1 MKTDRTENVKF
12 IATTNFKDRLHHI
25 LQLLIGICFLLDY
38 LLFLRFLFFRD
49 YVSLL
54 TTCSM
59 SKTLLECF
67 LLYCEHVFVYAFAVT
82 TSFSMSILNKF
93 QTLIYFYLLS
103 ILYCVPK
110 KPPEVPF
117 KKGVL

>member
-1 MKTDRTENVKF
+1 MKTDRRENLKF
-12 IATTNFKDRLHHI
+12 IDVTNFKDRFHI

-59 SKTLLECF
+59 SKTLFECF
-67 LLYCEHVFVYAFAVT
+67 LVYYEHVFVYAFAVI
-82 TSFSMSILNKF
+82 SNLD
-93 QTLIYFYLLS
+93 LLLS
-103 ILYCVPK
+103 VINFVLC
-110 KPPEVPF
+110 PEEAAR
-117 KKGVL
+117 GAL